1 MHNDVRPGVSTGP
14 RTPEGKAR
22 SSQNA
27 RKHGLTA
34 REVLITEKEREE
46 FEEFLAAYQADL
58 RPQGML
64 EQDLF
69 NQLVHAAWNL
79 RRIRLYEAQ
88 AVHDPLNTH
97 VISAQIINRY
107 HARIERTYH
116 RCLKELK
123 ALQTNRALREDF
135 DAAHPDRRDPP
146 PLTALP
152 EWTKRTLRPLRPGL
166 LDGEEVIWHCYPG
179 PLIAPKQVETPPEPP
194 LEAPPEA
201 A

>member
-1 MHNDVRPGVSTGP
+1 MQNDVRPGVSTGP

-34 REVLITEKEREE
+34 REVLVTEAEREE
-46 FEEFLAAYQADL
+46 FADFLAAFQEDL
-58 RPQGML
+58 RPEGML

-79 RRIRLYEAQ
+79 RRLRLYEAQ
-88 AVHDPLNTH
+88 AGYDPLLRSPE
-97 VISAQIINRY
+97 SAQKFHRY
-107 HARIERTYH
+107 HARLERTYH

-123 ALQTNRALREDF
+123 ALQTSRALREEI
-135 DAAHPDRRDPP
+135 AAARPERPEPP
-146 PLTALP
+146 PLTIIA
-152 EWTKRTLRPLRPGL
+152 EWTKRTPPPSPPRRFDGVQIGEKDGGQAPWRPPR
-166 LDGEEVIWHCYPG
+166 
-179 PLIAPKQVETPPEPP
+179 Q
-194 LEAPPEA
+194 PEA